1 MNKHKIIMLP
11 LDERPCNYHYPAM
24 MPKTNCECILPP
36 IEIMG
41 YKKTPANTDKIA
53 EWLLNNIVG
62 ADVLILSLDML
73 IYGGIVPSRL
83 HHTDVDTL
91 IKRAD
96 IVKELKNINPTLKIY
111 AFELIM
117 RCPDYNTSD
126 EEPDFYGLY
135 GGEIHKY
142 GRYTHIEKL
151 RELTPEEK
159 CDFEKIKSTVPA
171 EYLDDFITRRK
182 ANLAVLMHNLEFI
195 KNGTFD
201 HFVVPQDDS
210 AVYGFTA
217 MDQVTVREFFKS
229 NTLHMKTA
237 MYPSADEI
245 GLTLLARAVSE
256 LNKTKL
262 KVFVKYSSA
271 KGQYLIPEYEDRIV
285 DETVKYHI
293 LTAGCFQV
301 YSLAEADIVLAV
313 NAAPLALRRGDPN
326 WTIPYD
332 IERNLAEFVNYIKYA
347 KTQNKT
353 VAVADIAVLNRAD
366 VELTQILNS
375 ENMLYEIDAY
385 AGWNTSSNTVGTTLC
400 QAVLYK
406 IGGDKRGNASF
417 LTHRYYEDIAFMADV
432 RGYVSKELPKKN
444 MTIFEIDGVNG
455 EISKWVYRLVCEY
468 MNKYYPTVA
477 ERVESVSLNM
487 PWNRMFETDIK
498 LKMK

>member
-83 HHTDVDTL
+83 HHTDIDTL

-432 RGYVSKELPKKN
+432 RGYVSEELPKKN

-498 LKMK
+498 LKIK